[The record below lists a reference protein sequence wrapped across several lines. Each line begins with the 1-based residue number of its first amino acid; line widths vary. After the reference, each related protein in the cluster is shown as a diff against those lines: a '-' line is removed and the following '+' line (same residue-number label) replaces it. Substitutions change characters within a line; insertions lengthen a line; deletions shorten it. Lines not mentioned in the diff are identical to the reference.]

1 MIYIGYLKSQ
11 LKNGEI
17 WPDMILGVLDVT
29 GYYYKLCFRL
39 KRYEILF

>member
-17 WPDMILGVLDVT
+17 WPDMILGVLDAT
-29 GYYYKLCFRL
+29 G
-39 KRYEILF
+39 